1 MSLRSQRKWCSSLA
15 GLLRLVNYDGS
26 PGISWY
32 TLVFHGEPD
41 VQVPRV
47 SILTPSVGIAI
58 KPNNGELKNLT
69 QYCLVSP
76 TFDYKKNIELRL
88 AASNSSLNLQIPIW
102 TPWVCPVF
110 RRFLPTNRSSSIVI
124 AAAVPPPFLATTP
137 GAAVPMASVLVDGRQ
152 LCVFADD
159 AQMAQQLVTEV
170 TSAAKENIAKKGSA
184 WTGRRW
190 NMAGD
195 MGRRWELGI
204 VWEYGNSMGRIYG
217 RIWEYEIGHIHMISM
232 NQLSS
237 GGGNGSEGYPSSP
250 NALGEPVG
258 AMNWVSQPWNRRC
271 SLWPV

>member
-1 MSLRSQRKWCSSLA
+1 MCHP
-15 GLLRLVNYDGS
+15 RLTTKKHRTSRCCFKV
-26 PGISWY
+26 IS
-32 TLVFHGEPD
+32 E
-41 VQVPRV
+41 
-47 SILTPSVGIAI
+47 
-58 KPNNGELKNLT
+58 
-69 QYCLVSP
+69 
-76 TFDYKKNIELRL
+76 L
-88 AASNSSLNLQIPIW
+88 AADPHLNPMSV
-102 TPWVCPVF
+102 PVCPVF
-110 RRFLPTNRSSSIVI
+110 RPFLPTNRSSSIAI
-124 AAAVPPPFLATTP
+124 TAAVPFPRSERHPF
-137 GAAVPMASVLVDGRQ
+137 AVPMASVLADGRQ

-195 MGRRWELGI
+195 TVGRLWELGI

-217 RIWEYEIGHIHMISM
+217 RIWEYKIGHIHMISM

-258 AMNWVSQPWNRRC
+258 AMN
-271 SLWPV
+271 